1 MALEINN
8 QNLFQNA
15 QFQQFVDFAEAAA
28 KAGKQK
34 AIARVDAGELGGIVN
49 RTIRPGSGDWVGIG
63 AGRLASLKRA
73 NNATRDAFMKAVADM
88 FGGESHI
95 PDSVKDAM
103 KMQDYGKGKPLTA
116 RRILAV
122 KAAIDAVKLGTFQSA
137 DAGGI
142 ALNMG
147 FVKSEFPKLAR
158 TAHFYAQATGLSEL
172 DALTAVAEPNS
183 KPNRLMQYG
192 GRFLDNAENFANGL
206 RLMDSFEDWFTAVRE
221 TKNADGNS
229 FANAQ
234 SFTDLNI
241 YSHMARHDS
250 TAAFERFVF
259 EELAINGAHDLSG
272 TDPEKLFGMKDN
284 AAMRFFG
291 TNRQAHF
298 TGVMASVPPEKRG
311 AIFAVFDKLSKPLPE
326 TKEDAKAFYAMPLVE
341 RGVRDSSLVICRIL
355 RHLPEIESLMAKGEL
370 TEANIVKTLCPDMPS
385 HDWTIGGL
393 NEFTHDVDD
402 VAKTKMRD
410 LGLDE
415 DNVED
420 LGQNIRLV
428 MEETCCTVDEAV
440 EAVRTGKRVAPPKYM
455 TNATYDIYKLD
466 GTTKA
471 ARAQLDGDG
480 AGDLFRAYDYGA
492 ADDPKNAE
500 KFFIKDKDSLAF
512 GFTFPDGTSLK
523 ANAGVHKGNIPQI
536 LDKLESL
543 AGRVHPRQQTA
554 LLFAVSQAGIC
565 ALKGGLETY
574 GIASSEHAAVD
585 FTLSRNDKTGDITIR
600 YTSPKKLPFSFEWTA
615 TINVD
620 GAVSTTPLYFM
631 SEESRRFEE
640 TVVKDKALATGY
652 NKAELP
658 MLAKAF
664 AFIRTVTGCSDEEAL
679 NKTLDPQSRERRLF
693 DYGGRFAQNAENFA
707 DGLKLMD
714 TFAAWH
720 DNLTEGYNAIRQSGT
735 SLDGYDYTIADTPSK
750 LNVDSAAINGRDA
763 LEKFVF
769 ESIAAN
775 PSANLKETDG
785 EKIFGF
791 ANNGA
796 SRFVGQGFTGSCCNT
811 VANIP
816 PAKRECVFKVFDLFC
831 PMCRTAE
838 DKSIP
843 VKNRQLPPSDRTRLL
858 GRILR
863 HLDDVIALDA
873 EGQLTAENFIRVCLP
888 DMVKAGAAGD
898 WDFKAL
904 GAFFNSMDDELSENH
919 SKIANVA
926 TLVFETTGGTVD
938 EVVDFLEKGKP
949 LPPAQ
954 YASQGQ
960 MPINELETVEG
971 GFKMIKADLDRPG
984 GYNYIGAQEPLLK
997 GGPDAGF
1004 GFTFPGEDRFV
1015 TNHTQTG
1022 KDNISK
1028 VRDKVVEMCGSIHP
1042 KQASNVMLMLSQS
1055 GLGPLNRGLM
1065 QYKIFSSE
1073 HSAVEYTLSKDD
1085 ETGDITI
1092 RYANPK
1098 ELPIAFEWTATV
1110 KTDGSMSTTPI
1121 VVHE

>member
-1 MALEINN
+1 MSLEIIGY
-8 QNLFQNA
+8 NA
-15 QFQQFVDFAEAAA
+15 TFNEFVKFAEAQHT
-28 KAGKQK
+28 AGKDK
-34 AIARVDAGELGGIVN
+34 AVARFEKPDADGLGGIVN
-49 RTIRPGSGDWVGIG
+49 RTIKPGSGDWVGIG
-63 AGRLASLKRA
+63 VGRLASLKRA
-73 NNATRDAFMKAVADM
+73 NNITREAFMNAVGNM
-88 FGGESHI
+88 FGGVDHI
-95 PDSVKDAM
+95 PDNVKDAM

-206 RLMDSFEDWFTAVRE
+206 RLLDSFKDWFTAVRE

-250 TAAFERFVF
+250 TAGFERFVF

-298 TGVMASVPPEKRG
+298 TGVMVSVPPEKRG

-355 RHLPEIESLMAKGEL
+355 RHLPEIESLMAKGKL

-385 HDWTIGGL
+385 HDWTIDGL
-393 NEFTHDVDD
+393 NYFTHNVDD
-402 VAKTKMRD
+402 VAKTKMRA

-415 DNVED
+415 QKVED
-420 LGQNIRLV
+420 LGGNIQLV

-440 EAVRTGKRVAPPKYM
+440 EAVMTGKRVAPPKYM

-585 FTLSRNDKTGDITIR
+585 FTLSRNDKTGDVTIR
-600 YTSPKKLPFSFEWTA
+600 YTSPKVLPFSFEWTA
-615 TINVD
+615 TVSPD
-620 GAVSTTPLYFM
+620 GYVTTTPLKFL
-631 SEESRRFEE
+631 SEQQLADAHKADVEE
-640 TVVKDKALATGY
+640 VKNAIGGGNSNPVRNEAAEKAAELIVASAADDRDLMDLLKMDNYQVVKGFARDFRNEVRSPDEIAVRLQRVKENLDELRTATNGDPRLFQTGLKHLALFNGGALKSGTITRLCEMAAREDVSGFQGLSESSSPEDIFEAMCKLDRTVNKLCRESQILENFHEGGGDEAAGVNSFIAGLVFARCDDKALAGF
-652 NKAELP
+652 KAA
-658 MLAKAF
+658 MK
-664 AFIRTVTGCSDEEAL
+664 SDNGQQMYSAMMQL
-679 NKTLDPQSRERRLF
+679 N
-693 DYGGRFAQNAENFA
+693 
-707 DGLKLMD
+707 DGDFPK
-714 TFAAWH
+714 
-720 DNLTEGYNAIRQSGT
+720 G
-735 SLDGYDYTIADTPSK
+735 YTIAPQTCNVIQHRVARSLGLSFHEDTWTTLHTVLGQPPGY
-750 LNVDSAAINGRDA
+750 DSTSFSQRPVEDA
-763 LEKFVF
+763 SFRK
-769 ESIAAN
+769 I
-775 PSANLKETDG
+775 TDIIVKHV
-785 EKIFGF
+785 EE
-791 ANNGA
+791 
-796 SRFVGQGFTGSCCNT
+796 VYGS
-811 VANIP
+811 
-816 PAKRECVFKVFDLFC
+816 ELY
-831 PMCRTAE
+831 
-838 DKSIP
+838 
-843 VKNRQLPPSDRTRLL
+843 
-858 GRILR
+858 
-863 HLDDVIALDA
+863 DA
-873 EGQLTAENFIRVCLP
+873 
-888 DMVKAGAAGD
+888 
-898 WDFKAL
+898 
-904 GAFFNSMDDELSENH
+904 
-919 SKIANVA
+919 
-926 TLVFETTGGTVD
+926 
-938 EVVDFLEKGKP
+938 
-949 LPPAQ
+949 
-954 YASQGQ
+954 
-960 MPINELETVEG
+960 PIN
-971 GFKMIKADLDRPG
+971 P
-984 GYNYIGAQEPLLK
+984 
-997 GGPDAGF
+997 
-1004 GFTFPGEDRFV
+1004 
-1015 TNHTQTG
+1015 
-1022 KDNISK
+1022 
-1028 VRDKVVEMCGSIHP
+1028 
-1042 KQASNVMLMLSQS
+1042 
-1055 GLGPLNRGLM
+1055 
-1065 QYKIFSSE
+1065 
-1073 HSAVEYTLSKDD
+1073 
-1085 ETGDITI
+1085 
-1092 RYANPK
+1092 
-1098 ELPIAFEWTATV
+1098 
-1110 KTDGSMSTTPI
+1110 
-1121 VVHE
+1121 

>member
-1 MALEINN
+1 MALEVNS

-15 QFQQFVDFAEAAA
+15 QFQQFVDFAESAVA
-28 KAGKQK
+28 AGKQK
-34 AIARVDAGELGGIVN
+34 AVARFDAGELGGIVN
-49 RTIRPGSGDWVGIG
+49 RTIKPGSGDWVGIG
-63 AGRLASLKRA
+63 VGRLASLKRA
-73 NNATRDAFMKAVADM
+73 NNITREAFMNAVGNM
-88 FGGESHI
+88 FGGVDHI
-95 PDSVKDAM
+95 PDNVKDAM

-172 DALTAVAEPNS
+172 DALKAVAEPNS

-206 RLMDSFEDWFTAVRE
+206 RLMDSFKDWFTAVRE

-250 TAAFERFVF
+250 TAGFERFVF

-355 RHLPEIESLMAKGEL
+355 RHLPEIESLMAKGKL

-393 NEFTHDVDD
+393 NDFTHNVDD
-402 VAKTKMRD
+402 VAKTKMRV

-415 DNVED
+415 QKVED
-420 LGQNIRLV
+420 LGEKIQLV

-440 EAVRTGKRVAPPKYM
+440 EAVMTGKRVAPPKYM

-554 LLFAVSQAGIC
+554 LLFAVSQAGVS
-565 ALKGGLETY
+565 ALKGGLVPY

-620 GAVSTTPLYFM
+620 GAVSTTPLKFL
-631 SEESRRFEE
+631 SEQQLADAHKADVEGLKNAIGGGNSNPVRNEAAEKAAELIVASAADDRDLMDLLKMDNYQ
-640 TVVKDKALATGY
+640 VVKGFARDFRNEVRSPDEIAVRLQRVKENLDELRTATKGDPRLFQTGLKHLVLFNGGALKSGTITRLCEMAAREDVSGFQGLSESSSPEDIFEAMCKLDRTVNKLCRESQILENFHEGGGDEAAGVNSFIAGLVFARCDDKALAGF
-652 NKAELP
+652 KAA
-658 MLAKAF
+658 MK
-664 AFIRTVTGCSDEEAL
+664 SDNGQQMYSAMMQL
-679 NKTLDPQSRERRLF
+679 S
-693 DYGGRFAQNAENFA
+693 
-707 DGLKLMD
+707 DGDFPK
-714 TFAAWH
+714 
-720 DNLTEGYNAIRQSGT
+720 G
-735 SLDGYDYTIADTPSK
+735 YTIAPQTC
-750 LNVDSAAINGRDA
+750 NVIQHRVARSLGLSFHEATWTTLHTVLGQPPGYDSTSFSQRPVEDASFRKITDIIVKHVEEVYGSELYDAQIN
-763 LEKFVF
+763 
-769 ESIAAN
+769 
-775 PSANLKETDG
+775 P
-785 EKIFGF
+785 
-791 ANNGA
+791 
-796 SRFVGQGFTGSCCNT
+796 
-811 VANIP
+811 
-816 PAKRECVFKVFDLFC
+816 
-831 PMCRTAE
+831 
-838 DKSIP
+838 
-843 VKNRQLPPSDRTRLL
+843 
-858 GRILR
+858 
-863 HLDDVIALDA
+863 
-873 EGQLTAENFIRVCLP
+873 
-888 DMVKAGAAGD
+888 
-898 WDFKAL
+898 
-904 GAFFNSMDDELSENH
+904 
-919 SKIANVA
+919 
-926 TLVFETTGGTVD
+926 
-938 EVVDFLEKGKP
+938 
-949 LPPAQ
+949 
-954 YASQGQ
+954 
-960 MPINELETVEG
+960 
-971 GFKMIKADLDRPG
+971 
-984 GYNYIGAQEPLLK
+984 
-997 GGPDAGF
+997 
-1004 GFTFPGEDRFV
+1004 
-1015 TNHTQTG
+1015 
-1022 KDNISK
+1022 
-1028 VRDKVVEMCGSIHP
+1028 
-1042 KQASNVMLMLSQS
+1042 
-1055 GLGPLNRGLM
+1055 
-1065 QYKIFSSE
+1065 
-1073 HSAVEYTLSKDD
+1073 
-1085 ETGDITI
+1085 
-1092 RYANPK
+1092 
-1098 ELPIAFEWTATV
+1098 
-1110 KTDGSMSTTPI
+1110 
-1121 VVHE
+1121 

>member
-1 MALEINN
+1 MALEIIGY
-8 QNLFQNA
+8 NA
-15 QFQQFVDFAEAAA
+15 TFNEFVKFAEAQHT
-28 KAGKQK
+28 AGKDK
-34 AIARVDAGELGGIVN
+34 AVARFEKPDADGLGGIVG
-49 RTIRPGSGDWVGIG
+49 RTIKPGSGDWVGIG
-63 AGRLASLKRA
+63 QGRLASLKRA
-73 NNATRDAFMKAVADM
+73 NNITREAFMNAVGNM
-88 FGGESHI
+88 FGGVDHI
-95 PDSVKDAM
+95 PDNVKDAM

-122 KAAIDAVKLGTFQSA
+122 KAAIDAVKLATFQSA
-137 DAGGI
+137 DTERI
-142 ALNMG
+142 ALTMG

-206 RLMDSFEDWFTAVRE
+206 RLMDSFKDWFTALRA

-259 EELAINGAHDLSG
+259 EELAVNGAHDLSG

-341 RGVRDSSLVICRIL
+341 RGVRDSSLVIGRIL
-355 RHLPEIESLMAKGEL
+355 RHLPEIESLMAKGKL

-393 NEFTHDVDD
+393 NDFTHNVDD

-440 EAVRTGKRVAPPKYM
+440 EAVMTGKRVAPPKYM

-600 YTSPKKLPFSFEWTA
+600 YTSPKVLPFSFEWTA
-615 TINVD
+615 TVSPD
-620 GAVSTTPLYFM
+620 GYVSTTPLKFL
-631 SEESRRFEE
+631 SEQQLADAHKADVEE
-640 TVVKDKALATGY
+640 VKNAIGGGNSNPVRNEAAEKAAEMIVASAAGDRDLMDLLKMDNYQVVKGFARDFRNEVRSPDEIAVRLQRVKENLDELRTATKGDPRLFQTGLKHLVLFNGGALKSGTITRLCEMAAREDVSGFQGLSESSSPEDIFEAMCKLDRTVNKLCRESQILENFHEGGGDEAAGVNSFIAGLVFARCDDKALAGF
-652 NKAELP
+652 KAA
-658 MLAKAF
+658 MK
-664 AFIRTVTGCSDEEAL
+664 SDNGQQMYSAMMQL
-679 NKTLDPQSRERRLF
+679 S
-693 DYGGRFAQNAENFA
+693 
-707 DGLKLMD
+707 DGDFPK
-714 TFAAWH
+714 
-720 DNLTEGYNAIRQSGT
+720 G
-735 SLDGYDYTIADTPSK
+735 YTIAPQTCNVIQHRVARSLGLSFHEDTWTTLHTVLGQPPGY
-750 LNVDSAAINGRDA
+750 DSTSFSQRPVEDA
-763 LEKFVF
+763 SFRK
-769 ESIAAN
+769 I
-775 PSANLKETDG
+775 TDIIVKHV
-785 EKIFGF
+785 EE
-791 ANNGA
+791 
-796 SRFVGQGFTGSCCNT
+796 VYGS
-811 VANIP
+811 
-816 PAKRECVFKVFDLFC
+816 ELY
-831 PMCRTAE
+831 
-838 DKSIP
+838 
-843 VKNRQLPPSDRTRLL
+843 
-858 GRILR
+858 
-863 HLDDVIALDA
+863 DA
-873 EGQLTAENFIRVCLP
+873 
-888 DMVKAGAAGD
+888 
-898 WDFKAL
+898 
-904 GAFFNSMDDELSENH
+904 
-919 SKIANVA
+919 
-926 TLVFETTGGTVD
+926 
-938 EVVDFLEKGKP
+938 
-949 LPPAQ
+949 
-954 YASQGQ
+954 
-960 MPINELETVEG
+960 PIN
-971 GFKMIKADLDRPG
+971 P
-984 GYNYIGAQEPLLK
+984 
-997 GGPDAGF
+997 
-1004 GFTFPGEDRFV
+1004 
-1015 TNHTQTG
+1015 
-1022 KDNISK
+1022 
-1028 VRDKVVEMCGSIHP
+1028 
-1042 KQASNVMLMLSQS
+1042 
-1055 GLGPLNRGLM
+1055 
-1065 QYKIFSSE
+1065 
-1073 HSAVEYTLSKDD
+1073 
-1085 ETGDITI
+1085 
-1092 RYANPK
+1092 
-1098 ELPIAFEWTATV
+1098 
-1110 KTDGSMSTTPI
+1110 
-1121 VVHE
+1121 

>member
-1 MALEINN
+1 MALEVNS

-34 AIARVDAGELGGIVN
+34 AIARIDAGELGGIAN
-49 RTIRPGSGDWVGIG
+49 RTIKPGSGDWVGIG
-63 AGRLASLKRA
+63 AGRLSSLKKA
-73 NNATRDAFMKAVADM
+73 NNTTRDAFMKAVADM
-88 FGGESHI
+88 FGGMNRI
-95 PDSVKDAM
+95 PASVKDAM
-103 KMQDYGKGKPLTA
+103 KLEDYGKGKPLTA

-122 KAAIDAVKLGTFQSA
+122 KAAIDAVKLATFQSA
-137 DAGGI
+137 DTERI
-142 ALNMG
+142 ALTMG

-172 DALTAVAEPNS
+172 EALKAVAEPNS

-206 RLMDSFEDWFTAVRE
+206 RLLDSFKDWFTAVRE

-250 TAAFERFVF
+250 TAGFERFVF
-259 EELAINGAHDLSG
+259 EELAVNGAHDLSG

-355 RHLPEIESLMAKGEL
+355 RHLPEIESLMAKGKL

-385 HDWTIGGL
+385 SDWTIGGL
-393 NEFTHDVDD
+393 NDFTHNVDD

-415 DNVED
+415 DKVED

-600 YTSPKKLPFSFEWTA
+600 YTSPKKLPFSFGWTA
-615 TINVD
+615 TIDVD
-620 GAVSTTPLYFM
+620 GNVSTTPLKFL
-631 SEESRRFEE
+631 SEQQLADAHKADVEE
-640 TVVKDKALATGY
+640 VKNAIGGGNSNPVRNEAAEKAAELIVASAADDRDLMDLLKMDNYQVVKGFARDFRNEVRSPDEIAVRLQRVKENLDELRTATKGDPRLFQTGLKHLVLFNGGALKSGTITRLCEMAAREDVSGFQGLSESSSPEDIFEAMCKLDRTVNKLCRESQILENFHEGGGDEAAGVNSFIAGLVFARCDDKALAGF
-652 NKAELP
+652 KAA
-658 MLAKAF
+658 MK
-664 AFIRTVTGCSDEEAL
+664 SDNGQQMYSAMMQL
-679 NKTLDPQSRERRLF
+679 S
-693 DYGGRFAQNAENFA
+693 
-707 DGLKLMD
+707 DGDFPK
-714 TFAAWH
+714 
-720 DNLTEGYNAIRQSGT
+720 G
-735 SLDGYDYTIADTPSK
+735 YTIAPQTCNVIQHRVARSLGLSFHEDTWTTLHTVLGQPPGY
-750 LNVDSAAINGRDA
+750 DSTSFSQRPVEDA
-763 LEKFVF
+763 SFRK
-769 ESIAAN
+769 I
-775 PSANLKETDG
+775 TDIIVKHV
-785 EKIFGF
+785 EE
-791 ANNGA
+791 
-796 SRFVGQGFTGSCCNT
+796 VYGS
-811 VANIP
+811 
-816 PAKRECVFKVFDLFC
+816 ELY
-831 PMCRTAE
+831 
-838 DKSIP
+838 
-843 VKNRQLPPSDRTRLL
+843 
-858 GRILR
+858 
-863 HLDDVIALDA
+863 DA
-873 EGQLTAENFIRVCLP
+873 
-888 DMVKAGAAGD
+888 
-898 WDFKAL
+898 
-904 GAFFNSMDDELSENH
+904 
-919 SKIANVA
+919 
-926 TLVFETTGGTVD
+926 
-938 EVVDFLEKGKP
+938 
-949 LPPAQ
+949 
-954 YASQGQ
+954 
-960 MPINELETVEG
+960 PIN
-971 GFKMIKADLDRPG
+971 P
-984 GYNYIGAQEPLLK
+984 
-997 GGPDAGF
+997 
-1004 GFTFPGEDRFV
+1004 
-1015 TNHTQTG
+1015 
-1022 KDNISK
+1022 
-1028 VRDKVVEMCGSIHP
+1028 
-1042 KQASNVMLMLSQS
+1042 
-1055 GLGPLNRGLM
+1055 
-1065 QYKIFSSE
+1065 
-1073 HSAVEYTLSKDD
+1073 
-1085 ETGDITI
+1085 
-1092 RYANPK
+1092 
-1098 ELPIAFEWTATV
+1098 
-1110 KTDGSMSTTPI
+1110 
-1121 VVHE
+1121 

>member
-1 MALEINN
+1 MSLEIIGY
-8 QNLFQNA
+8 NA
-15 QFQQFVDFAEAAA
+15 TFNEFVKFAEAQHT
-28 KAGKQK
+28 AGKDK
-34 AIARVDAGELGGIVN
+34 AVARFEKPDADGLGGIVN
-49 RTIRPGSGDWVGIG
+49 RTIMPGSGDWVGIG
-63 AGRLASLKRA
+63 VGRLASLKRA
-73 NNATRDAFMKAVADM
+73 NNITREAFMNAVGNM
-88 FGGESHI
+88 FGGVDHI
-95 PDSVKDAM
+95 PDNVKDAM

-122 KAAIDAVKLGTFQSA
+122 KAAIDAVKLATFQSR
-137 DAGGI
+137 DTGRI
-142 ALNMG
+142 ALTMG

-172 DALTAVAEPNS
+172 EALKAVAEPNS

-206 RLMDSFEDWFTAVRE
+206 RLLDSFKDWFTAVRE

-234 SFTDLNI
+234 SFTDLNF
-241 YSHMARHDS
+241 YSHHAIHDTS
-250 TAAFERFVF
+250 AAFERFVF

-298 TGVMASVPPEKRG
+298 TGVMVSVPPEKRG

-341 RGVRDSSLVICRIL
+341 RGVKGPSLVICRIL
-355 RHLPEIESLMAKGEL
+355 RHLPEIESLMAKGKL

-385 HDWTIGGL
+385 SDWTIGGL
-393 NEFTHDVDD
+393 NDFTHNVDD

-796 SRFVGQGFTGSCCNT
+796 SRFVGQGFTASCCNT

-843 VKNRQLPPSDRTRLL
+843 VKNRQLIPSDRTRLL

-938 EVVDFLEKGKP
+938 EVVDFLEKGNP

-954 YASQGQ
+954 DASQGQ

-984 GYNYIGAQEPLLK
+984 GYNYIGAQKPLLK
-997 GGPDAGF
+997 GGPDSGF

>member
-1 MALEINN
+1 
-8 QNLFQNA
+8 
-15 QFQQFVDFAEAAA
+15 
-28 KAGKQK
+28 
-34 AIARVDAGELGGIVN
+34 
-49 RTIRPGSGDWVGIG
+49 
-63 AGRLASLKRA
+63 
-73 NNATRDAFMKAVADM
+73 
-88 FGGESHI
+88 
-95 PDSVKDAM
+95 
-103 KMQDYGKGKPLTA
+103 
-116 RRILAV
+116 
-122 KAAIDAVKLGTFQSA
+122 
-137 DAGGI
+137 
-142 ALNMG
+142 
-147 FVKSEFPKLAR
+147 
-158 TAHFYAQATGLSEL
+158 
-172 DALTAVAEPNS
+172 
-183 KPNRLMQYG
+183 
-192 GRFLDNAENFANGL
+192 
-206 RLMDSFEDWFTAVRE
+206 
-221 TKNADGNS
+221 
-229 FANAQ
+229 
-234 SFTDLNI
+234 
-241 YSHMARHDS
+241 
-250 TAAFERFVF
+250 
-259 EELAINGAHDLSG
+259 
-272 TDPEKLFGMKDN
+272 
-284 AAMRFFG
+284 
-291 TNRQAHF
+291 
-298 TGVMASVPPEKRG
+298 
-311 AIFAVFDKLSKPLPE
+311 
-326 TKEDAKAFYAMPLVE
+326 
-341 RGVRDSSLVICRIL
+341 
-355 RHLPEIESLMAKGEL
+355 
-370 TEANIVKTLCPDMPS
+370 
-385 HDWTIGGL
+385 
-393 NEFTHDVDD
+393 
-402 VAKTKMRD
+402 
-410 LGLDE
+410 
-415 DNVED
+415 
-420 LGQNIRLV
+420 
-428 MEETCCTVDEAV
+428 
-440 EAVRTGKRVAPPKYM
+440 
-455 TNATYDIYKLD
+455 
-466 GTTKA
+466 
-471 ARAQLDGDG
+471 
-480 AGDLFRAYDYGA
+480 
-492 ADDPKNAE
+492 
-500 KFFIKDKDSLAF
+500 
-512 GFTFPDGTSLK
+512 
-523 ANAGVHKGNIPQI
+523 
-536 LDKLESL
+536 
-543 AGRVHPRQQTA
+543 
-554 LLFAVSQAGIC
+554 
-565 ALKGGLETY
+565 
-574 GIASSEHAAVD
+574 
-585 FTLSRNDKTGDITIR
+585 
-600 YTSPKKLPFSFEWTA
+600 
-615 TINVD
+615 
-620 GAVSTTPLYFM
+620 M

-679 NKTLDPQSRERRLF
+679 RKTLDPQSRERRLF

-938 EVVDFLEKGKP
+938 EVVDFLENGKP

-984 GYNYIGAQEPLLK
+984 GYNYIGAQKPLLK
-997 GGPDAGF
+997 GGPDSGF

>member
-1 MALEINN
+1 MALEIIGY
-8 QNLFQNA
+8 NA
-15 QFQQFVDFAEAAA
+15 TFNEFVKFAEAQHT
-28 KAGKQK
+28 AGKDK
-34 AIARVDAGELGGIVN
+34 AVARFEKPDADGLGGIVG
-49 RTIRPGSGDWVGIG
+49 RTIKPGSGDWVGVG
-63 AGRLASLKRA
+63 VGRLASLKRA
-73 NNATRDAFMKAVADM
+73 NNITRDAFMKAVGDM
-88 FGGESHI
+88 FGGVDHI
-95 PDSVKDAM
+95 PDNVKDAM

-122 KAAIDAVKLGTFQSA
+122 KAAIDAVKLATFQSA
-137 DAGGI
+137 DTERI
-142 ALNMG
+142 ALTMG

-206 RLMDSFEDWFTAVRE
+206 RLLDSFKDWFTAVRE

-259 EELAINGAHDLSG
+259 EELAVNGAHDLSG

-298 TGVMASVPPEKRG
+298 TGVMVSVPPEKRG

-385 HDWTIGGL
+385 HDWMIGGL

-420 LGQNIRLV
+420 LGENIRLV

-440 EAVRTGKRVAPPKYM
+440 EAVMTGKRVAPPKYM

-471 ARAQLDGDG
+471 ARAQLDGGG

-492 ADDPKNAE
+492 ADDPKNSSSRTR
-500 KFFIKDKDSLAF
+500 ILSPLASPSP
-512 GFTFPDGTSLK
+512 TAPRSRPTRASTRATSRRSSTSS
-523 ANAGVHKGNIPQI
+523 NRSRAGCT
-536 LDKLESL
+536 L
-543 AGRVHPRQQTA
+543 ASRRRSCSPSRKRA
-554 LLFAVSQAGIC
+554 
-565 ALKGGLETY
+565 TY

-679 NKTLDPQSRERRLF
+679 RKTLDPQSRERRLF

-938 EVVDFLEKGKP
+938 EVVDFLENGNP

-1022 KDNISK
+1022 KANISK

>member
-1 MALEINN
+1 MALEVNN
-8 QNLFQNA
+8 QNLFPNA
-15 QFQQFVDFAEAAA
+15 QFQQFVDFAETAVA
-28 KAGKQK
+28 AGKQK
-34 AIARVDAGELGGIVN
+34 AVARFDAGELGGIVN
-49 RTIRPGSGDWVGIG
+49 RTIKPGSGDWVGIG
-63 AGRLASLKRA
+63 VGRLSSLKKA

-95 PDSVKDAM
+95 PDSVKVAM
-103 KMQDYGKGKPLTA
+103 KLEDYGKGKPLTA

-122 KAAIDAVKLGTFQSA
+122 KAAIDAVKLATFQSA
-137 DAGGI
+137 DTERI
-142 ALNMG
+142 ALTMG

-172 DALTAVAEPNS
+172 EALKAVAEPNS

-206 RLMDSFEDWFTAVRE
+206 RLLDSFKDWFTAVRE

-250 TAAFERFVF
+250 TAGFERFVF

-326 TKEDAKAFYAMPLVE
+326 TKEDAKAFYDMPLAE
-341 RGVRDSSLVICRIL
+341 RGVKGPSLVICRIL
-355 RHLPEIESLMAKGEL
+355 RHLPEIESLMAKGKL

-385 HDWTIGGL
+385 SDWTIGGL
-393 NEFTHDVDD
+393 NDFTHNVDD

-574 GIASSEHAAVD
+574 GIASSEHAAVN
-585 FTLSRNDKTGDITIR
+585 FTLSRDDATGAITVK
-600 YTSPKKLPFSFEWTA
+600 YESPKALPFSFEWTA
-615 TINVD
+615 TVSPD
-620 GAVSTTPLYFM
+620 GYVSTTPLKFL
-631 SEESRRFEE
+631 SEQQLADAHKADVEE
-640 TVVKDKALATGY
+640 VKNAIGGGNSNPVRNEAAEKAAELIVASAADDRDLMDLLKMDNYQVVKGFARDFRNEVRSPDEIAVRLQRVKENLDELRTATKGDPRLFQTGLKHLVLFNGGALKSGTITRLCEMAAREDVSGFQGLSESSSPEDIFEAMCKLDRTVNKLCRESQILENFHEGGGDEAAGVNSFIAGLVFARCDDKALAGF
-652 NKAELP
+652 KAA
-658 MLAKAF
+658 MK
-664 AFIRTVTGCSDEEAL
+664 SDNGQQMYSAMMQL
-679 NKTLDPQSRERRLF
+679 S
-693 DYGGRFAQNAENFA
+693 
-707 DGLKLMD
+707 DGDFPK
-714 TFAAWH
+714 
-720 DNLTEGYNAIRQSGT
+720 G
-735 SLDGYDYTIADTPSK
+735 YTIAPQTCNVIQHRVARSLGLSFHEDTWTTLHTVLGQPPGY
-750 LNVDSAAINGRDA
+750 DSTNFVQRPVEDA
-763 LEKFVF
+763 SFRKITDI
-769 ESIAAN
+769 IA
-775 PSANLKETDG
+775 KHVE
-785 EKIFGF
+785 E
-791 ANNGA
+791 
-796 SRFVGQGFTGSCCNT
+796 VYGS
-811 VANIP
+811 
-816 PAKRECVFKVFDLFC
+816 
-831 PMCRTAE
+831 
-838 DKSIP
+838 
-843 VKNRQLPPSDRTRLL
+843 
-858 GRILR
+858 G
-863 HLDDVIALDA
+863 LDD
-873 EGQLTAENFIRVCLP
+873 
-888 DMVKAGAAGD
+888 
-898 WDFKAL
+898 
-904 GAFFNSMDDELSENH
+904 
-919 SKIANVA
+919 
-926 TLVFETTGGTVD
+926 
-938 EVVDFLEKGKP
+938 
-949 LPPAQ
+949 AQ
-954 YASQGQ
+954 I
-960 MPINELETVEG
+960 MP
-971 GFKMIKADLDRPG
+971 
-984 GYNYIGAQEPLLK
+984 
-997 GGPDAGF
+997 
-1004 GFTFPGEDRFV
+1004 
-1015 TNHTQTG
+1015 
-1022 KDNISK
+1022 
-1028 VRDKVVEMCGSIHP
+1028 
-1042 KQASNVMLMLSQS
+1042 
-1055 GLGPLNRGLM
+1055 
-1065 QYKIFSSE
+1065 
-1073 HSAVEYTLSKDD
+1073 
-1085 ETGDITI
+1085 
-1092 RYANPK
+1092 
-1098 ELPIAFEWTATV
+1098 
-1110 KTDGSMSTTPI
+1110 
-1121 VVHE
+1121 

>member
-1 MALEINN
+1 MALEVNS

-34 AIARVDAGELGGIVN
+34 AIARLDAGELGGIAN
-49 RTIRPGSGDWVGIG
+49 RTIKPGSGDWVGVG
-63 AGRLASLKRA
+63 AGRLASLKKA
-73 NNATRDAFMKAVADM
+73 NNITRDAFMKAVSDM
-88 FGGESHI
+88 FGGMNRI
-95 PDSVKDAM
+95 PASVKEAM
-103 KMQDYGKGKPLTA
+103 KLEDYGKGKPLTA

-122 KAAIDAVKLGTFQSA
+122 KAAIDAVKLATFQSA
-137 DAGGI
+137 DTERI
-142 ALNMG
+142 ALTMG

-192 GRFLDNAENFANGL
+192 GRFLHNAENFANGL
-206 RLMDSFEDWFTAVRE
+206 RLMDSFKDWFTALRA
-221 TKNADGNS
+221 TKNTDGNS

-259 EELAINGAHDLSG
+259 EELAVNGAHDLSG

-298 TGVMASVPPEKRG
+298 TGIMASVPPEKRG

-326 TKEDAKAFYAMPLVE
+326 TKEDAKAFYVMPLVE
-341 RGVRDSSLVICRIL
+341 RGVRDSSLVIGRIL
-355 RHLPEIESLMAKGEL
+355 RHLPEIESLMAKGKL

-385 HDWTIGGL
+385 SDWTINGL
-393 NEFTHDVDD
+393 NEFTHNVDD

-415 DNVED
+415 DKVED

-440 EAVRTGKRVAPPKYM
+440 EAVMTGKRVAPPKYM

-471 ARAQLDGDG
+471 ARAQLDGGG

-600 YTSPKKLPFSFEWTA
+600 YTSPKALPFSFEWTA
-615 TINVD
+615 TVSPD
-620 GAVSTTPLYFM
+620 GYVSTTPLKFL
-631 SEESRRFEE
+631 SEQQLADAHKADVEGLKNAIGGGNSNPVRDEAAEKAAEMIVASAADDRDLMDLLKMDNYQ
-640 TVVKDKALATGY
+640 VVKGFARDFRNEVRSPDEIAVRLQRVKENLDELRTAAKGDPRLFQTGLKHLVLFNGGALKSGTITRLCEMAAREDVSGFQGLSESSSPEDIFEAMCKLDRTVNKLCRESQILENFHEGGGDEAAGVNSFIAGLVFARCDDKALAGF
-652 NKAELP
+652 KAA
-658 MLAKAF
+658 MK
-664 AFIRTVTGCSDEEAL
+664 SDNGQQMYSAMMQL
-679 NKTLDPQSRERRLF
+679 N
-693 DYGGRFAQNAENFA
+693 
-707 DGLKLMD
+707 DGDFPK
-714 TFAAWH
+714 
-720 DNLTEGYNAIRQSGT
+720 G
-735 SLDGYDYTIADTPSK
+735 YTIAPQTCNVIQHRVARSLGLSFHEDTWTTLHTVLGQPPGY
-750 LNVDSAAINGRDA
+750 DSTSFSERPVEDASFRKITDIIVKHVEEVYGSELYDAQIN
-763 LEKFVF
+763 
-769 ESIAAN
+769 
-775 PSANLKETDG
+775 P
-785 EKIFGF
+785 
-791 ANNGA
+791 
-796 SRFVGQGFTGSCCNT
+796 
-811 VANIP
+811 
-816 PAKRECVFKVFDLFC
+816 
-831 PMCRTAE
+831 
-838 DKSIP
+838 
-843 VKNRQLPPSDRTRLL
+843 
-858 GRILR
+858 
-863 HLDDVIALDA
+863 
-873 EGQLTAENFIRVCLP
+873 
-888 DMVKAGAAGD
+888 
-898 WDFKAL
+898 
-904 GAFFNSMDDELSENH
+904 
-919 SKIANVA
+919 
-926 TLVFETTGGTVD
+926 
-938 EVVDFLEKGKP
+938 
-949 LPPAQ
+949 
-954 YASQGQ
+954 
-960 MPINELETVEG
+960 
-971 GFKMIKADLDRPG
+971 
-984 GYNYIGAQEPLLK
+984 
-997 GGPDAGF
+997 
-1004 GFTFPGEDRFV
+1004 
-1015 TNHTQTG
+1015 
-1022 KDNISK
+1022 
-1028 VRDKVVEMCGSIHP
+1028 
-1042 KQASNVMLMLSQS
+1042 
-1055 GLGPLNRGLM
+1055 
-1065 QYKIFSSE
+1065 
-1073 HSAVEYTLSKDD
+1073 
-1085 ETGDITI
+1085 
-1092 RYANPK
+1092 
-1098 ELPIAFEWTATV
+1098 
-1110 KTDGSMSTTPI
+1110 
-1121 VVHE
+1121 